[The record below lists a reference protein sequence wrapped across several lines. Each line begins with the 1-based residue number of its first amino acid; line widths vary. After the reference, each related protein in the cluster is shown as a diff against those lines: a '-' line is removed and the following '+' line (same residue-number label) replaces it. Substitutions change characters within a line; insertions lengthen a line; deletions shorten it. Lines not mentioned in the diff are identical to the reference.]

1 MHLKQLDAFRAALR
15 TGSITGASRAL
26 AISQPSVTRL
36 IKELE
41 RSVGFAL
48 FVRSGRGIASTVE
61 GRRFGDAVENL
72 FTGTDRLKE
81 TAQAILTSVDG
92 EVQIGVTPVLVYQIT
107 PEAISTTH
115 QDKPGL
121 KIALRINHSSGLV
134 DAVAMGQL
142 DFAVVNVYRKPES
155 LTVFY
160 EREIRYVCLLPED
173 HALAH
178 AGKAID
184 LKELQQ
190 LDCIAYDASRL
201 QAADENWQRLLSWP
215 QVSLSAY
222 SNIAVASLARA
233 TGKPAIADPYTAR
246 TMMALG
252 GVTVR
257 PLKQRLTS
265 NLCVITRGPDA
276 LSLAAR
282 TLADAVVVQLKRP
295 TELPPDV
302 K

>member
-134 DAVAMGQL
+134 DAVTMGQL

-173 HALAH
+173 HALAR

-282 TLADAVVVQLKRP
+282 TLADAVVGQLKRP

>member
-81 TAQAILTSVDG
+81 TAQAIRTSVDG

-134 DAVAMGQL
+134 DAVTMGQL

-173 HALAH
+173 HALART
-178 AGKAID
+178 GKAID

>member
-1 MHLKQLDAFRAALR
+1 MNLRQLEAFRATLR
-15 TGSITGASRAL
+15 TGSITGASRTL

-48 FVRSGRGIASTVE
+48 FIRSGRGIASTVE

-72 FTGTDRLKE
+72 FSGTDRLKE
-81 TAQAILTSVDG
+81 TAQAIRTSVDG

-115 QDKPGL
+115 LGKPGL
-121 KIALRINHSSGLV
+121 KVALRVNHSPGLV
-134 DAVAMGQL
+134 DAVTMGQL
-142 DFAVVNVYRKPES
+142 DFAVINVYRRPES

-160 EREIRYVCLLPED
+160 ERELHYVCLVPED
-173 HALAH
+173 HVLALSE
-178 AGKAID
+178 KAID
-184 LKELQQ
+184 LKQLKQ

-201 QAADENWQRLLSWP
+201 QAADEHWQKLLSWP
-215 QVSLSAY
+215 KVSLSAY

-233 TGKPAIADPYTAR
+233 TGKPAIVDPYTAK
-246 TMMALG
+246 TMMTLG

-257 PLKQRLTS
+257 PLKQQLTS
-265 NLCVITRGPDA
+265 NLCVITRGVGT

-282 TLADAVVVQLKRP
+282 ELADAVVTELKRP
-295 TELPPDV
+295 V
-302 K
+302 